1 MSVKMKNGAAGSSLK
16 DVIEKDSIL
25 YKWASHDDASFHN
38 FTQDEATNIRN
49 ALLSWYR
56 ANRRSLP
63 WRGDAPPFDGSTA
76 GVNHSNSNKK
86 SKKQKNQ
93 PSITNFFATTKQPNS
108 KECQTK
114 DEEAQIES
122 ISSDEALPITPY
134 GVWVSE
140 IMLQQTRVEA
150 VIPFYLKWIKRF
162 PTVEHLANASE
173 EDVNSHWAGL
183 GFYRRA
189 RLLHNGAKKV
199 VQEFDGQLP
208 ESVNGLMEIDGIGR
222 YTACAIASIAF
233 HLSVPVV
240 DGNVCRVLSRLRGI
254 ANHIKAPILKDDVG
268 WKLAEQIV
276 SAGDGKHAGEVNQAL
291 MELGATYCSPSGT
304 GIDERDP
311 LKDFYMS
318 PQIGA
323 AFVEEQRRL
332 VHAGFDTFPTDEYV
346 GEAFASRKEG
356 CICKV
361 CDGKG
366 VYTVL
371 DELTTA
377 AESLYDDAN
386 ACAKHIGHSVFPTD
400 PPKKA
405 KREEVLSVA
414 ALSYLSSDDSVER
427 WLLVRRPSGG
437 LLSGQW
443 EFPSVCVWTSESET
457 PKSGKKRK
465 NDAVPVPMIDS
476 DDRVQALNDLL
487 KEYTP
492 ASSEESQD
500 WLVECPRTQV
510 GEKPI
515 EHIFSHIRHTMW
527 VEHGDGSRYADSSY
541 PGDLISEKGK
551 ELRWMSESDMKDVGI
566 TAGVKKI
573 LKAVKEERKNGSKST
588 KRSHK
593 KSKK

>member
-1 MSVKMKNGAAGSSLK
+1 M
-16 DVIEKDSIL
+16 
-25 YKWASHDDASFHN
+25 
-38 FTQDEATNIRN
+38 
-49 ALLSWYR
+49 
-56 ANRRSLP
+56 
-63 WRGDAPPFDGSTA
+63 
-76 GVNHSNSNKK
+76 
-86 SKKQKNQ
+86 
-93 PSITNFFATTKQPNS
+93 
-108 KECQTK
+108 
-114 DEEAQIES
+114 
-122 ISSDEALPITPY
+122 
-134 GVWVSE
+134 
-140 IMLQQTRVEA
+140 
-150 VIPFYLKWIKRF
+150 KRF
-162 PTVEHLANASE
+162 PNVEHLANASE

-233 HLSVPVV
+233 DLSVPVV

-276 SAGDGKHAGEVNQAL
+276 TAGDGKHAGEVNQAL

-377 AESLYDDAN
+377 AESLNDDAN

-457 PKSGKKRK
+457 SKSGKKRK
-465 NDAVPVPMIDS
+465 NAAVPVPMIDS
-476 DDRVQALNDLL
+476 DERVQALNDLL
-487 KEYTP
+487 KQYTP

-500 WLVECPRTQV
+500 WLVVCPRMQV
-510 GEKPI
+510 GKKPI

-541 PGDLISEKGK
+541 PSEWISEKGK

-573 LKAVKEERKNGSKST
+573 LKAVKEERKRGSKST